1 MFMANGQLDY
11 RQEETEMIQENTEEE
26 DSQKGDTREVFLSNN
41 SSNERERSNTFP
53 FNGTI
58 SPRSV
63 NGRQYTQMNSTIKE
77 IDLSNQPKGI
87 YLVKVTAGNKVSYN
101 KITYQ

>member
-1 MFMANGQLDY
+1 MTNGQLDY

-26 DSQKGDTREVFLSNN
+26 DSQNGDTKEVFLSNN

-63 NGRQYTQMNSTIKE
+63 SGRQYTQMNSTLKSMKYSPRLEDTIDESQEEDSPQNRKE
-77 IDLSNQPKGI
+77 AKS
-87 YLVKVTAGNKVSYN
+87 
-101 KITYQ
+101 

>member
-63 NGRQYTQMNSTIKE
+63 NGRQYTQMNSTMKSMKYSPRLEDTIDESQEEESPQNRKE
-77 IDLSNQPKGI
+77 AKS
-87 YLVKVTAGNKVSYN
+87 
-101 KITYQ
+101 